1 MALLRLLSNRK
12 GAMKIVALII
22 VVILIVVIVGLAIY
36 YYNAYHNLG
45 FNLNTVRLGP
55 VSTSSITLNV
65 QIAVNNT
72 NLLPVYIPS
81 GSFTLY
87 LNGQRLGIGTFNSI
101 TVGGNNVGVVT
112 APVTVNAADV
122 PGAIFGVLT
131 GSGAVT
137 LTVDGS
143 ANLFL
148 FSVPFNSTVYNA
160 QLT

>member
-1 MALLRLLSNRK
+1 MRRLLRNRK
-12 GAMKIVALII
+12 GSGKIIAL
-22 VVILIVVIVGLAIY
+22 VVIVIVVVALVGLAVY
-36 YYNAYHNLG
+36 YYFAYNSLT
-45 FNLNTVRLGP
+45 FNLNRVRLGE

-72 NLLPVYIPS
+72 YLLPVYIPS

-87 LNGQRLGIGTFNSI
+87 VNEERLGTGTFNSI

-112 APVTVNAADV
+112 APVTVNAGDV
-122 PGAIFGVLT
+122 PAVVFGLLT
-131 GSGAVT
+131 GGGAVT

>member
-1 MALLRLLSNRK
+1 VQRLLRNRK
-12 GAMKIVALII
+12 GSGKIIAL
-22 VVILIVVIVGLAIY
+22 VVILIVIVALVGLAIY
-36 YYNAYHNLG
+36 YYYAYNNLTFG
-45 FNLNTVRLGP
+45 LNTVKLGP

-72 NLLPVYIPS
+72 YLLPVYIPS

-87 LNGQRLGIGTFNSI
+87 LNGQRLGTGTFNSI
-101 TVGGNNVGVVT
+101 TVGGNNIGVVT
-112 APVTVNAADV
+112 APVTVNAGDV
-122 PGAIFGVLT
+122 PAVAFGVLT
-131 GSGAVT
+131 GGGAVT

>member
-1 MALLRLLSNRK
+1 
-12 GAMKIVALII
+12 
-22 VVILIVVIVGLAIY
+22 VGLAVY
-36 YYNAYHNLG
+36 YYFAYNNLT
-45 FNLNTVRLGP
+45 FSLNTVKLGP

-72 NLLPVYIPS
+72 YLLPVYIPS

-87 LNGQRLGIGTFNSI
+87 INEQRLGTGTFNSI

-112 APVTVNAADV
+112 APVTVNAGDV
-122 PGAIFGVLT
+122 PAVAFGVLT
-131 GSGAVT
+131 GGGAVT

>member
-1 MALLRLLSNRK
+1 
-12 GAMKIVALII
+12 
-22 VVILIVVIVGLAIY
+22 VGLAVY
-36 YYNAYHNLG
+36 YYFAYNNLT
-45 FNLNTVRLGP
+45 FSLNTVKLGP

-72 NLLPVYIPS
+72 YLLPVYIPS

-87 LNGQRLGIGTFNSI
+87 INEQRLGTGTFNSI

-112 APVTVNAADV
+112 APVTVNAGDV
-122 PGAIFGVLT
+122 PAVAFGVLT
-131 GSGAVT
+131 GGGAVT

-148 FSVPFNSTVYNA
+148 FSVPFNSTVYTA

>member
-1 MALLRLLSNRK
+1 
-12 GAMKIVALII
+12 MKIVALII
-22 VVILIVVIVGLAIY
+22 VVILVVVIVGLVLY
-36 YYNAYHNLG
+36 YYNAYHNLT

-55 VSTSSITLNV
+55 VSSSSITLNV

-87 LNGQRLGIGTFNSI
+87 LNGQRLGTGTFNSI
-101 TVGGNNVGVVT
+101 TINGNNQGVVT

-122 PGAIFGVLT
+122 PSVAFGVLT
-131 GSGAVT
+131 GGGAVT

-148 FSVPFNSTVYNA
+148 FGVPFNSTLYNA